1 MIKCLWLKPI
11 AIIQHSRAGTGRA
24 GAMAVSAAAILD
36 KKIAY
41 RSFLLLFINNAP
53 SAGGGFRALSGISY
67 L

>member
-1 MIKCLWLKPI
+1 LKPI
-11 AIIQHSRAGTGRA
+11 AIIQNSKGGKGRA

-36 KKIAY
+36 KKFRTY
-41 RSFLLLFINNAP
+41 HFLLLFINNAP